1 METTL
6 ENIANE
12 FALRKNEGEQN
23 RLRYLM
29 YGRIA
34 LRELNLTIEENVKSI
49 MLDLDAMN
57 SIVLPDDFLKVYK
70 LGYCVNGRILEL
82 DRDDSICGYEK
93 KDNYYKIGCPT
104 EEGTGTLYNI
114 LVKSA
119 EPIEFTY
126 TKNIE
131 NPNAESITV
140 YHNIQQYPALNVCS
154 YTIPVTDADG
164 EYEVTE
170 LGTCTD
176 VDPSG
181 FSNNDCGCDEE
192 VTDEQRICNDCN
204 CLLSG
209 QDLTWYGEAGSW
221 NNIYYNGR
229 SMSMPSY
236 PAYVSKGFYEIK
248 GNRLYVHSVCSGDA
262 GKLVLEYKSNGIEA
276 GETTYLPAELSEY
289 IVAHIRYS
297 NEMDKGGRM
306 IAVFKDELRRQ
317 YNIYKNFKIRIYL
330 KDAVKSRRKNISQT
344 HLGR

>member
-104 EEGTGTLYNI
+104 EE
-114 LVKSA
+114 
-119 EPIEFTY
+119 
-126 TKNIE
+126 
-131 NPNAESITV
+131 
-140 YHNIQQYPALNVCS
+140 
-154 YTIPVTDADG
+154 
-164 EYEVTE
+164 
-170 LGTCTD
+170 
-176 VDPSG
+176 
-181 FSNNDCGCDEE
+181 

-204 CLLSG
+204 CLSSG